1 MGYCS
6 NFFSGGRGMMRGG
19 MFGMGSLW
27 WLLLVVVVIGVDYFM
42 KNRTNQQTNINSQ
55 DQSETTYPTAHP
67 SAFDVLD
74 EEFAKGTI
82 TEEEYMH
89 KKEVLKK

>member
-6 NFFSGGRGMMRGG
+6 TVLSGGRGMMRGG
-19 MFGMGSLW
+19 MFGMGILW
-27 WLLLVVVVIGVDYFM
+27 WILIAVVIIGAIYIL
-42 KNRTNQQTNINSQ
+42 KNRTNQQRETNHSPYQ
-55 DQSETTYPTAHP
+55 PTHS

-74 EEFAKGTI
+74 EEFAKGNL
-82 TEEEYMH
+82 TEEEYLH

>member
-19 MFGMGSLW
+19 MFGMGLLW
-27 WLLLVVVVIGVDYFM
+27 WVLVAVVIIGAVYFM
-42 KNRTNQQTNINSQ
+42 KNRTNQQINTSN
-55 DQSETTYPTAHP
+55 PTQTESAQQAARP

-74 EEFAKGTI
+74 EEYAKGNI
-82 TEEEYMH
+82 TEEEYVH
-89 KKEVLKK
+89 KKEVLRK

>member
-6 NFFSGGRGMMRGG
+6 SFFNGGRGMMRGG
-19 MFGMGSLW
+19 MFGMGLFW
-27 WLLLVVVVIGVDYFM
+27 WLLIIIVIIGAVYFM
-42 KNRTNQQTNINSQ
+42 RNKTNQQENISNRTQPEVSHQ
-55 DQSETTYPTAHP
+55 PVRP

-74 EEFAKGTI
+74 EEFAKGNI
-82 TEEEYMH
+82 TEEEYLH